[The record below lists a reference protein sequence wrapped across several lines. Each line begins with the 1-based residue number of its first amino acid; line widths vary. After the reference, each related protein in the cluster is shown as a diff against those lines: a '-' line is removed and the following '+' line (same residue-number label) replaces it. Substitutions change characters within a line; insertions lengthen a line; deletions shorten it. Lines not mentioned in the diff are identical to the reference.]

1 VLDQSSISFW
11 AGRDLDHLIKKRP
24 EAWEV
29 AAARVTG
36 LYELNIT
43 TNFDENASGWVRHT
57 DPTPFTLLA
66 AIPLLAVGG

>member
-1 VLDQSSISFW
+1 
-11 AGRDLDHLIKKRP
+11 
-24 EAWEV
+24 V